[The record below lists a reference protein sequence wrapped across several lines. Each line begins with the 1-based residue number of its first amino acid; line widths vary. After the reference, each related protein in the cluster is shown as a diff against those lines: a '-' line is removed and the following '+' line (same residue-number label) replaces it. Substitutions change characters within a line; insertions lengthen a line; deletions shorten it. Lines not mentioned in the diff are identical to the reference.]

1 MMIEPEHAP
10 LAPSSAHVW
19 GPDGCPGSVAMQAAQ
34 PPQEETDGII
44 WSPSYA
50 KLPEELRQKYGGW
63 KDYRIWWA
71 IFVVSTLSIY
81 GFFFWFQFLR

>member
-1 MMIEPEHAP
+1 MAVMIIVSLLTEP
-10 LAPSSAHVW
+10 
-19 GPDGCPGSVAMQAAQ
+19 
-34 PPQEETDGII
+34 PPPEKTDGII

-50 KLPEELRQKYGGW
+50 KLPEELRRKYGGW